1 MNKKVLAVLIAAI
14 MLLVTVAFA
23 ACGGDKNDTA
33 SDTDAALTEAGDDT
47 AETEAGDDAAETVD
61 DLAAITEAG
70 KIVIGITYFEPMNYF
85 DDTNTLTGFE
95 TDFATAVAEKLGVT
109 PEFQEIEWDKKV
121 IELKSKSIDCIWNG
135 MTIRE
140 ELKSELDF
148 SQPYMANK
156 QVAVIRAADAEK
168 YTDLASLAGAKVVAE
183 AGSAGEDAA
192 KADEGLN
199 QDYTGVD
206 AQSSA
211 LKEIKAGTSDV
222 AIIDAVMAY
231 SMVGEDTDFSD
242 LTVID
247 VFDDSANEEYGIGF
261 RTGSNLTEAVNNA
274 MNELAADGTLK
285 AIAEKYGLESRILIG
300 A

>member
-23 ACGGDKNDTA
+23 ACAGDKTDNEADTTA
-33 SDTDAALTEAGDDT
+33 
-47 AETEAGDDAAETVD
+47 AETEAGDAAETEAADDAAETVD

-192 KADEGLN
+192 KADEGLS

-242 LTVID
+242 LAVID

>member
-1 MNKKVLAVLIAAI
+1 

-61 DLAAITEAG
+61 DLAAITAAG

-148 SQPYMANK
+148 SQPYMA
-156 QVAVIRAADAEK
+156 
-168 YTDLASLAGAKVVAE
+168 
-183 AGSAGEDAA
+183 
-192 KADEGLN
+192 
-199 QDYTGVD
+199 
-206 AQSSA
+206 
-211 LKEIKAGTSDV
+211 
-222 AIIDAVMAY
+222 
-231 SMVGEDTDFSD
+231 
-242 LTVID
+242 
-247 VFDDSANEEYGIGF
+247 
-261 RTGSNLTEAVNNA
+261 
-274 MNELAADGTLK
+274 
-285 AIAEKYGLESRILIG
+285 
-300 A
+300 